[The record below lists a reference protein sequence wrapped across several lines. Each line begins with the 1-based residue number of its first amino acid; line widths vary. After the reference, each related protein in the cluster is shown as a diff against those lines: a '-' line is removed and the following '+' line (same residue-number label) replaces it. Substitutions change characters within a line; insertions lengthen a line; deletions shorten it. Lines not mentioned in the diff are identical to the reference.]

1 MATKTK
7 GAIVSEFLKLVE
19 TRQFDKIT
27 VTDLVE
33 QCNISRQTF
42 YYHFDDIEKMLEWT
56 FLVDTDF
63 ICNKIKESEDIS
75 HSAEFFTNFM
85 NKYDTLF
92 KSAIKT
98 SHFIYIYNLL
108 GDVVYAVTRAYFSK
122 IYKVLNNSHEVLIK
136 FWANSILS
144 YAVYELQKENSNY
157 DEVFKC
163 INAFIP
169 KHS

>member
-7 GAIVSEFLKLVE
+7 AAIVSEFLKLVE

-42 YYHFDDIEKMLEWT
+42 YYHFDDIEKMLEWA
-56 FLVDTDF
+56 FSVDTDF
-63 ICNKIKESEDIS
+63 MCNKIRENDDLSQ
-75 HSAEFFTNFM
+75 SAELFTQFM
-85 NKYDTLF
+85 NKYDSLF
-92 KSAIKT
+92 KSAIST
-98 SHFIYIYNLL
+98 PHFIFVYNLL
-108 GDVVYAVTRAYFSK
+108 ANVVYAVSRAYFTK
-122 IYKVLNNSHEVLIK
+122 LYKVLNNSHEVLIK
-136 FWANSILS
+136 FWSNAILS
-144 YAVYELQKENSNY
+144 YAVQELQQEDSNY